1 MNLFAKQKQ
10 IDIDTYGYQ
19 REKWGEIKSGACINV
34 HILLYIR

>member
-19 REKWGEIKSGACINV
+19 REKWGGEINQELVLSYTQYSI
-34 HILLYIR
+34 